1 MEAAV
6 NESWTAIDIATDDH
20 VATVTLKGPG
30 KGNALGPEV
39 WEELPRAFDELS
51 RAENVR
57 AVVIK
62 GSGDNFSYGLD
73 LHNAGDLMTK
83 LMGEDNLARQRLE
96 LLDLIEEWQRAFD
109 AIESCR
115 KPVVAMID
123 GWCIGG
129 GIDLIAACD
138 VRFASDRATFSLREV
153 KLAIVPDLGSLQRLP
168 ALIGEGQ
175 TRRLALSGEDI
186 DAAEAAQIGL
196 VEKFFPADE
205 LEEATYAWANEV
217 AGNPPLVVQGI
228 KQVMNRR
235 RQAEVRTGLDDVAT
249 WNSAFLQSHD
259 LEEAMMAFL
268 EGRKPEFKGE

>member
-1 MEAAV
+1 M

-39 WEELPRAFDELS
+39 WEELPRAFNELS
-51 RAENVR
+51 RSEGVR